1 MTSFASDVEFK
12 KALSALDA
20 VDQRVV
26 SAKFVQHVA
35 DLSDDERVRIVLD
48 VAKSREA
55 TSEELSG
62 ALKIAKS
69 AALDSFTRCGADG
82 DWAEQAG
89 YFVAKAAAAS
99 VTPEGKGKP
108 GGVAWQAAMASRMA
122 KTSSAIDQG
131 EDDHSE
137 SEHQYKILA
146 DFLDS

>member
-26 SAKFVQHVA
+26 SATFVQHVA

-69 AALDSFTRCGADG
+69 NPSKLS
-82 DWAEQAG
+82 
-89 YFVAKAAAAS
+89 
-99 VTPEGKGKP
+99 
-108 GGVAWQAAMASRMA
+108 GVASTMVQEWLPKRCTLPAESADASRRNSLIGKSRSCNKRMI
-122 KTSSAIDQG
+122 S
-131 EDDHSE
+131 
-137 SEHQYKILA
+137 
-146 DFLDS
+146 